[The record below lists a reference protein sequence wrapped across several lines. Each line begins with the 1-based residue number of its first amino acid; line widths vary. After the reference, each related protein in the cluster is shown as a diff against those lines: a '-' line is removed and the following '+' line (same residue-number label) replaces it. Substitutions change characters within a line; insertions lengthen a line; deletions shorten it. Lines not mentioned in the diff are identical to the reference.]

1 MFIGPGDT
9 QLRAEE
15 SMEEGEEGGGEET
28 KHAVRSEC
36 ILDTG
41 TYHKAC
47 G

>member
-1 MFIGPGDT
+1 MFVWQGDT

-15 SMEEGEEGGGEET
+15 STEEGELGVGEET
-28 KHAVRSEC
+28 KHAVRSER